1 MFVSRLKFYLG
12 LFLKLKL
19 ISKVALD
26 VILMV
31 ETERSKFV
39 VNIVPADGVAPWDAR
54 QDDD

>member
-12 LFLKLKL
+12 LFLKFKL

-39 VNIVPADGVAPWDAR
+39 VNIVPTDGVAPWGAR